1 MICDKPMT
9 MSFEN
14 AIDVV
19 NGARDGS
26 IGFCFNQNYSVYS
39 MVRQV
44 LAMVADSK
52 IWEFLQVNIEFSQG
66 KLSTNL
72 EPDAQRRL

>member
-14 AIDVV
+14 AIDLV
-19 NGARDGS
+19 NGASDGS
-26 IGFCFNQNYSVYS
+26 VGFCLNQNYSVYF

-52 IWEFLQVNIEFSQG
+52 IWEFL
-66 KLSTNL
+66 
-72 EPDAQRRL
+72 